1 MSPFTDLYR
10 AAGIHMVLVL
20 KVSTIPPAERLPCS
34 DTLANQD
41 NWCSDY
47 LEVSYTFL

>member
-10 AAGIHMVLVL
+10 AGGIRMVLVL
-20 KVSTIPPAERLPCS
+20 KVSTIPPAERLHS

>member
-10 AAGIHMVLVL
+10 AGGIRLVLVL
-20 KVSTIPPAERLPCS
+20 KVSTIPPGERLRVF